1 MENEGSSPNF
11 EETDERS
18 KTGRKPDSSKLL
30 SGGVKSWW
38 LLLMNPIEDFL
49 IDRKFPPNVL
59 TITTLL
65 VSALAGYFFH
75 LGMIFVAGVLLLAGS
90 TFDVFDGRVAR
101 AQGLNSPRGAF
112 FDSCVDRYSEVL
124 IYLGLLS
131 FFRDTFFVYIVF
143 LVVSCSMMVS
153 YTKARAEGLGID
165 CEVGIMQRTER
176 VVYLGLLSSFNF
188 LGNIVAFFL
197 GLGNRD
203 YLLKLSV
210 IILFLF
216 SFYTSIQ
223 RMAHVMGK
231 MEEAGNGG
239 TDGTGA
245 GAAGG

>member
-1 MENEGSSPNF
+1 MENEWTSSDS

-18 KTGRKPDSSKLL
+18 KTGRKPESSKLL

-38 LLLMNPIEDFL
+38 VLLMSPIEDFL
-49 IDRKFPPNVL
+49 IEREFRPNVL
-59 TITTLL
+59 TITTLV

-90 TFDVFDGRVAR
+90 TFDIFDGRVAR
-101 AQGLNSPRGAF
+101 AQGLNSPKGAF

-131 FFRDTFFVYIVF
+131 FFRDTFFVYVVF
-143 LVVSCSMMVS
+143 LIACCSMMVS
-153 YTKARAEGLGID
+153 YTKARAEGLGIE

-176 VVYLGLLSSFNF
+176 IVYLGVLAAFNF
-188 LGNIVAFFL
+188 LGNIVTFFL

-203 YLLKLSV
+203 YLLKLSI
-210 IILFLF
+210 IILCIF

-223 RMAHVMGK
+223 RMTHVMKK

-245 GAAGG
+245 VG

>member
-1 MENEGSSPNF
+1 MEDQWPSPSS

-30 SGGVKSWW
+30 SGGIKSWW
-38 LLLMNPIEDFL
+38 LFLMSPIEEFL
-49 IDRKFPPNVL
+49 IDREFLPNVL

-90 TFDVFDGRVAR
+90 TFDIFDGRVAR
-101 AQGLNSPRGAF
+101 AQGLNSPKGAF

-131 FFRDTFFVYIVF
+131 FFRDTFFLYIVF
-143 LVVSCSMMVS
+143 LIVSCSMMVS

-176 VVYLGLLSSFNF
+176 MVYLGVLSAFNF
-188 LGNIVAFFL
+188 LGNIVTFL
-197 GLGNRD
+197 FGLGNRD
-203 YLLKLSV
+203 YLLKISI

-223 RMAHVMGK
+223 RIAHVMGK
-231 MEEAGNGG
+231 IGEAENGG
-239 TDGTGA
+239 TDGTGTA
-245 GAAGG
+245 GD

>member
-1 MENEGSSPNF
+1 MKNEQTSANSD
-11 EETDERS
+11 ETDERS
-18 KTGRKPDSSKLL
+18 KTGKRPESSKLL

-38 LLLMNPIEDFL
+38 VLLMSPIEDFL
-49 IDRKFPPNVL
+49 IDRKFRPNVL
-59 TITTLL
+59 TVTTLV

-90 TFDVFDGRVAR
+90 TFDIFDGRVAR

-131 FFRDTFFVYIVF
+131 FFRDTFFIYIVF

-153 YTKARAEGLGID
+153 YTKARAEGLGIE

-176 VVYLGLLSSFNF
+176 VVYLGVLSAFNF
-188 LGNIVAFFL
+188 LGNIVTFFL

-210 IILFLF
+210 IILFVF
-216 SFYTSIQ
+216 SFYTSVQ
-223 RMAHVMGK
+223 RMTHVMKKIG
-231 MEEAGNGG
+231 EADNGG
-239 TDGTGA
+239 ADG
-245 GAAGG
+245 

>member
-1 MENEGSSPNF
+1 MENERISANS

-30 SGGVKSWW
+30 SDGIKSWW
-38 LLLMNPIEDFL
+38 VFLMSPIEDFL
-49 IDRKFPPNVL
+49 IDRKFRPNVL
-59 TITTLL
+59 TITTLV

-75 LGMIFVAGVLLLAGS
+75 LGMIFIAGVLLLAGS
-90 TFDVFDGRVAR
+90 TFDIFDGRVAR
-101 AQGLNSPRGAF
+101 AQGLNSPKGAF

-143 LVVSCSMMVS
+143 LIVSCSMMVS

-176 VVYLGLLSSFNF
+176 VVYLGVLAAFNF
-188 LGNIVAFFL
+188 LGNTVTFL
-197 GLGNRD
+197 LGIGNRD

-223 RMAHVMGK
+223 RMAHVMK
-231 MEEAGNGG
+231 KIDEAENGG
-239 TDGTGA
+239 TDGA
-245 GAAGG
+245 GAAD

>member
-1 MENEGSSPNF
+1 MENEWTSANS

-18 KTGRKPDSSKLL
+18 KTGRKPESSKLL

-38 LLLMNPIEDFL
+38 VLLMSPIEDFL
-49 IDRKFPPNVL
+49 IDRKFRPNVL
-59 TITTLL
+59 TITTLV

-90 TFDVFDGRVAR
+90 TFDIFDGRVAR
-101 AQGLNSPRGAF
+101 AQGLNSPKGAF

-143 LVVSCSMMVS
+143 LIASCSMMVS
-153 YTKARAEGLGID
+153 YTKARAEGLGIG

-176 VVYLGLLSSFNF
+176 VVYLGVLAAFNF
-188 LGNIVAFFL
+188 LGNIVTFFL
-197 GLGNRD
+197 GLGNKN
-203 YLLKLSV
+203 YLLKLSI

-223 RMAHVMGK
+223 RMTHVMKK
-231 MEEAGNGG
+231 MDETGNGG

-245 GAAGG
+245 AG